1 MPDGDFVGVQ
11 ALPGRVSK
19 FAPDGTPDLAWG
31 HRVFRSLAI
40 PNTYLRD
47 SVEGVGVINPDPGH
61 VIGVE
66 AGNQHTCALV
76 AYNADPNQAWCWG
89 SNNAGQLGQPAFGE
103 VSTSLSVQ
111 SSLGVDP
118 QVLAAGGDQTC
129 AVSQGGGQPTCF
141 GDVSSGAATPPD
153 GPALALLDPQGT
165 GWETRGLSAGGEF
178 TCGLALGGGAS
189 HVKCWGGNADGQL
202 GEGESLQCPGGEA
215 GYVALQ
221 NWRGSRGQTLPVPHP
236 AQVSAGLAHACVL
249 TESAIH
255 VYCAGGGT
263 IRTRCAPRPGLLRLR
278 RRGGP
283 PSGVADP
290 GRRHLDRPERVRR
303 GAHPWSDGGRL
314 LSTPDRGDR

>member
-1 MPDGDFVGVQ
+1 MGGVQDPTPEPAILRDVAGMPDGDFVGVQ

-19 FAPDGTPDLAWG
+19 FALDGTPDLAWG

-76 AYNADPNQAWCWG
+76 AYHDAEPNQAWCWG

-141 GDVSSGAATPPD
+141 GDVSSRGGDAPRRPRTCAAGPPGHGLGD
-153 GPALALLDPQGT
+153 TRVVGRRRVHVWARVGRRCIAREVL
-165 GWETRGLSAGGEF
+165 GWERRRPARRGREPPMS
-178 TCGLALGGGAS
+178 
-189 HVKCWGGNADGQL
+189 
-202 GEGESLQCPGGEA
+202 
-215 GYVALQ
+215 
-221 NWRGSRGQTLPVPHP
+221 
-236 AQVSAGLAHACVL
+236 
-249 TESAIH
+249 
-255 VYCAGGGT
+255 
-263 IRTRCAPRPGLLRLR
+263 R
-278 RRGGP
+278 RRGG
-283 PSGVADP
+283 
-290 GRRHLDRPERVRR
+290 VRR
-303 GAHPWSDGGRL
+303 APEL
-314 LSTPDRGDR
+314 CRGSRWQDAAGPTSRTGLGWIGSMPAC